1 MRAEV
6 LRVHLIHLREIGHV
20 RQIHRRLHDLAE
32 RRSRRG
38 QDGFQIGE
46 HLLRLLRR
54 RPAYKVAAFGIERD
68 LSRGEHEAVGRD
80 RLTVGANGFGG
91 GVGGNDTHQN
101 SPSIVPSGRS
111 RIRSAAGFLPRP
123 GIVMMS
129 PANATTN
136 PAPAEGRTSRTCSV
150 NPVGAPSC
158 VASSENDYCFLAM
171 HTGVSPSPSFGIS
184 SSARSATGANPTPA
198 AP

>member
-1 MRAEV
+1 MP
-6 LRVHLIHLREIGHV
+6 RVHLIHLCEIGHV
-20 RQIHRRLHDLAE
+20 GQIHGRLHDIRE
-32 RRSRRG
+32 RRSSRR
-38 QDGFQIGE
+38 QHRLEIRE
-46 HLLRLLRR
+46 YLLRLLRR
-54 RPAYKVAAFGIERD
+54 RAADELAALGIERD
-68 LSRGEHEAVGRD
+68 LSRGEDEALGRD
-80 RLTVGANGFGG
+80 RLTVGANGLGG
-91 GVGGNDTHQN
+91 GVRGNDTHQK

-111 RIRSAAGFLPRP
+111 RIRSAAGLLPRP

-136 PAPAEGRTSRTCSV
+136 PAPAEGRMSRTCSV

-158 VASSENDYCFLAM
+158 VASSENEYCVLAM
-171 HTGVSPSPSFGIS
+171 HTGVSPSPSFGNS